1 MATERE
7 RDAKQTEMQAPPSSG
22 SAEPDLELS
31 PPRGVEHEAVDVREH
46 EGRPAVV
53 LALLVAAA
61 AGCVLCGYEMLRTTA
76 NTLFVAAYGKRS
88 LPWIVALIPIGVSPV
103 IYGYGRLLSWL
114 GPRRTLHVTTALAV
128 LTMGLCYVAIQAG
141 IKPVRGVL
149 YVFKESYVVLL
160 IEQYWS
166 YIDSKLTKQSAKRL
180 NGPIC
185 GIASIGAVLGGW
197 LLSLLSARWGT
208 LTMVP
213 LAGVL
218 TLPAIL
224 LTESA
229 FARCGEPR
237 RSSKQK
243 GTISQE
249 HGPDHLGL
257 QLFRK
262 NRMLVLL
269 ICLISSAQ
277 LVGGVLELS
286 FKGMLQDYI
295 PDVDAQNAFSGR
307 FFAWTNGLAMVGQ
320 FILAPVLLSLVERR
334 YIHLAIPIVHTLCC
348 AYLFVA
354 PSLFRAGLAL
364 MAFKVLDY
372 SLFRAAKELLYVP
385 LSFDVRYR
393 AKEIIDVFGYRA
405 SKAVT
410 SLGITLLQYA
420 GVTFTA
426 SLYALIGMAGAGAWL
441 GLVWPISR
449 YDRERAEEPS

>member
-1 MATERE
+1 MARERE

-22 SAEPDLELS
+22 PPQPQPAPRGAEP
-31 PPRGVEHEAVDVREH
+31 EAPDEREH

-53 LALLVAAA
+53 LALLIAAA

-88 LPWIVALIPIGVSPV
+88 LPWIVALIPVGVSPV

-114 GPRRTLHVTTALAV
+114 GPRRTLHVTTVLAV
-128 LTMGLCYVAIQAG
+128 LTMGLCYLAIQAG
-141 IKPVRGVL
+141 IRPVRGVL

-166 YIDSKLTKQSAKRL
+166 YIDSKLTKRSGKRL

-197 LLSLLSARWGT
+197 LLSALSARWGT

-224 LTESA
+224 LTEAA
-229 FARCGEPR
+229 FARGGEPR
-237 RSSKQK
+237 RTRPKAASASSP
-243 GTISQE
+243 SQGG

-269 ICLISSAQ
+269 ICLISAAQ

-307 FFAWTNGLAMVGQ
+307 YFAWTNGLAMVGQ

-334 YIHLAIPIVHTLCC
+334 YIHLAIPIVHILCC
-348 AYLFVA
+348 AYLFAA

-420 GVTFTA
+420 GVTFSA
-426 SLYALIGMAGAGAWL
+426 ALYGLIGMAGAGAWL

-449 YDRERAEEPS
+449 YDRERAE

>member
-1 MATERE
+1 MARE
-7 RDAKQTEMQAPPSSG
+7 RDEARDATQTETQGAADLLAQPLSSES
-22 SAEPDLELS
+22 SASSALD
-31 PPRGVEHEAVDVREH
+31 G
-46 EGRPAVV
+46 PAAAL
-53 LALLVAAA
+53 LALSVAAA

-76 NTLFVAAYGKRS
+76 NTLFVAAYGKQS
-88 LPWIVALIPIGVSPV
+88 LPWIVALIPIGVSPI

-128 LTMGLCYVAIQAG
+128 LTMGLCYLAIQAG
-141 IKPVRGVL
+141 IKPMRGVL

-160 IEQYWS
+160 VEQYWS
-166 YIDSKLTKQSAKRL
+166 YIDSKLSKHSAKRL

-197 LLSLLSARWGT
+197 LLSVLSARWGT
-208 LTMVP
+208 LSMVP
-213 LAGVL
+213 LAGLV
-218 TLPAIL
+218 TLPTLL
-224 LTESA
+224 LTEIA
-229 FARCGEPR
+229 FRRFGEPR
-237 RSSKQK
+237 RTSKQPSASSPDQ
-243 GTISQE
+243 GS
-249 HGPDHLGL
+249 HGADHLGL

-286 FKGMLQDYI
+286 FKGLLQDHI

-307 FFAWTNGLAMVGQ
+307 YFAWINGLAMFGQ
-320 FILAPVLLSLVERR
+320 FILAPVLLSFVERR
-334 YIHLAIPIVHTLCC
+334 YIHLAIPIVHATACL
-348 AYLFVA
+348 YLFAA

-364 MAFKVLDY
+364 LVFKVLDY
-372 SLFRAAKELLYVP
+372 SIFRAAKELLYVP

-420 GVTFTA
+420 GITFTA

>member
-1 MATERE
+1 MATER
-7 RDAKQTEMQAPPSSG
+7 DAAHTKMQASSSSG
-22 SAEPDLELS
+22 SSATPASAAADAAEPAALDG
-31 PPRGVEHEAVDVREH
+31 PAAVW
-46 EGRPAVV
+46 
-53 LALLVAAA
+53 LALSVAAA

-76 NTLFVAAYGKRS
+76 NTLFVAAYGKQS
-88 LPWIVALIPIGVSPV
+88 LPWIVALIPVGVSPV

-128 LTMGLCYVAIQAG
+128 LTMFLCYLGIQAG
-141 IKPVRGVL
+141 SKPVRGIL

-160 IEQYWS
+160 VEQYWS
-166 YIDSKLTKQSAKRL
+166 YIDSKLSKNSGKRL

-185 GIASIGAVLGGW
+185 GIASIGAVIGGYM
-197 LLSLLSARWGT
+197 LSALSARWGT

-213 LAGVL
+213 LAGLV
-218 TLPAIL
+218 TLPTIL
-224 LTESA
+224 LTEAA
-229 FARCGEPR
+229 FRRCGEPR
-237 RSSKQK
+237 RSGKQPSASSP
-243 GTISQE
+243 GHST
-249 HGPDHLGL
+249 DHLGL

-286 FKGMLQDYI
+286 FKGLLQDHI

-307 FFAWTNGLAMVGQ
+307 YFAWINGLAMLGQ
-320 FILAPVLLSLVERR
+320 FILAPVLLSFVERR
-334 YIHLAIPIVHTLCC
+334 YIHLAIPIVHTLAC
-348 AYLFVA
+348 AYLFAA

-364 MAFKVLDY
+364 LVFKVLDY
-372 SLFRAAKELLYVP
+372 SIFRAAKELLYVP

-420 GVTFTA
+420 GVTFSA

-449 YDRERAEEPS
+449 YDRDRAD